1 MKASV
6 AAALLLLVQDAGVKS
21 VAGQSCA
28 LSASTLSTSCDDACS
43 QYEPCLAYSASSCPA
58 GATCVTADQCAI
70 QCFSKPLDD
79 TDTFTFLVEFGSYKS
94 SKEQE
99 KAGSSGSSAGGQVDE
114 TDTYVVASN
123 DAVSNISTIE
133 LQPTVTSLRHE
144 YQFIGEGQGGQGN
157 LRLRRHLDPIQRL
170 ERRTTQPGLVDGYY
184 TSAAPNRA
192 ADGAPETESRQHA
205 FIGVSDSCRKLHRS
219 SDPLILKSHRD
230 VAKNYITEIAA
241 TAALNSLV
249 NLYVSSPTIV
259 RIGTG
264 ASTDIECSSFRR
276 NFLKNELSIFRAV
289 FPNLETLDLR
299 NNNFTDIPQSIYIHD
314 SLKELRMKGNPLA
327 SPWFTKAE
335 ADFLVQ
341 LTTLDL
347 ENSDFTKPI
356 DTCYTANRLTVH
368 SVIVCI
374 SDNGNDDGTDSSDE
388 VNNTS
393 SSSSTSNVFII
404 VGSIVGG
411 LLVLGGVIF
420 AGIWAYRRRVR
431 RPQSRRSKTIRESYF
446 GGVSPPLARS
456 SADKGYRG
464 GRRTPVS
471 GGPRFCSSSYEEEE
485 DSYSSPR
492 ISTRSTHSNNSSMA
506 YSLWNDEELLSLQVK
521 FEEIEDIG
529 TIGSGAFGI
538 IWLVKYRGNQLL
550 ASKRLRSDQVTKQ
563 RTQAFIEEIKMV
575 APFDHPNIVHLVGC
589 AWTIETDLQALFEY
603 MENGD
608 LRDYLVDPNSPRHW
622 SQELLQLAVDII
634 EALVYVHSFT
644 PPLVHRDLKSRNVLL
659 SGDMK
664 AKVTDF
670 GASRY
675 KSVDETMTAAV
686 GTGRWLAPEVISGSS
701 KYDQSVDVFSFG
713 VVLSEMD
720 THEIPYDDV
729 RGANGNRLNDIAIL
743 QLVATD
749 QLRPRFGAGCPPEL
763 RMLAERCLAQDPEE
777 RPPAHVV
784 AYELRVIQRSHY
796 TLL

>member
-1 MKASV
+1 
-6 AAALLLLVQDAGVKS
+6 
-21 VAGQSCA
+21 
-28 LSASTLSTSCDDACS
+28 
-43 QYEPCLAYSASSCPA
+43 
-58 GATCVTADQCAI
+58 
-70 QCFSKPLDD
+70 
-79 TDTFTFLVEFGSYKS
+79 
-94 SKEQE
+94 
-99 KAGSSGSSAGGQVDE
+99 
-114 TDTYVVASN
+114 
-123 DAVSNISTIE
+123 
-133 LQPTVTSLRHE
+133 
-144 YQFIGEGQGGQGN
+144 
-157 LRLRRHLDPIQRL
+157 
-170 ERRTTQPGLVDGYY
+170 
-184 TSAAPNRA
+184 
-192 ADGAPETESRQHA
+192 
-205 FIGVSDSCRKLHRS
+205 
-219 SDPLILKSHRD
+219 
-230 VAKNYITEIAA
+230 
-241 TAALNSLV
+241 
-249 NLYVSSPTIV
+249 
-259 RIGTG
+259 
-264 ASTDIECSSFRR
+264 
-276 NFLKNELSIFRAV
+276 
-289 FPNLETLDLR
+289 
-299 NNNFTDIPQSIYIHD
+299 
-314 SLKELRMKGNPLA
+314 MKGNPME
-327 SPWFTKAE
+327 SPWFTASE
-335 ADFLVQ
+335 ADFLAQ
-341 LTTLDL
+341 LTYLDL

-356 DTCYTANRLTVH
+356 DSCNVLNRETIHSLT
-368 SVIVCI
+368 VCI
-374 SDNGNDDGTDSSDE
+374 SDHGNDDDTDSSDE
-388 VNNTS
+388 VSTS
-393 SSSSTSNVFII
+393 SSSSTSNVFAII
-404 VGSIVGG
+404 GAVVGG
-411 LLVLGGVIF
+411 LLALGGIVF
-420 AGIWAYRRRVR
+420 AGIWLYRRR
-431 RPQSRRSKTIRESYF
+431 SKKPRTKVVRESYF

-456 SADKGYRG
+456 PADKGYRG

-471 GGPRFCSSSYEEEE
+471 GGPRYCSNDYEE
-485 DSYSSPR
+485 DSNYSPR

-529 TIGSGAFGI
+529 TIGSGAFGV
-538 IWLVKYRGNQLL
+538 IWLVKYRGSQLL

-575 APFDHPNIVHLVGC
+575 APFDHPNVVRLVGC

-608 LRDYLVDPNSPRHW
+608 LRDYLVDPSSPRHW

-720 THEIPYDDV
+720 THTIPYDDV

-743 QLVATD
+743 QLVATG
-749 QLRPRFGAGCPPEL
+749 QLRPRFGASCPPEL

-777 RPPAHVV
+777 RPPAYVV

-796 TLL
+796 TQL

>member
-1 MKASV
+1 MDRGARRTRRRQQNPRTPSTLKAGV
-6 AAALLLLVQDAGVKS
+6 AAALLLLIQGSGVNL
-21 VAGQSCA
+21 VAGQSCGLA
-28 LSASTLSTSCDDACS
+28 ASTLSTGCEDACF
-43 QYEPCLAYSASSCPA
+43 QYEPCLAYSASGCPS

-79 TDTFTFLVEFGSYKS
+79 TDSFTFLVEFGSYDS
-94 SKEQE
+94 SKELGGST
-99 KAGSSGSSAGGQVDE
+99 GSSLQDE
-114 TDTYVVASN
+114 TDTYAAASN

-133 LQPTVTSLRHE
+133 LQPTVTSFVLA
-144 YQFIGEGQGGQGN
+144 GGSNANSSVKGKVAKVVFGSDVISTQSNVSNVAVRN
-157 LRLRRHLDPIQRL
+157 LDLSTDATLQQLPVVLPTALQKLSLANTLLSAFPTLVANFTSLQTLDL
-170 ERRTTQPGLVDGYY
+170 
-184 TSAAPNRA
+184 
-192 ADGAPETESRQHA
+192 
-205 FIGVSDSCRKLHRS
+205 
-219 SDPLILKSHRD
+219 
-230 VAKNYITEIAA
+230 AKNYITEIAA

-249 NLYVSSPTIV
+249 HL
-259 RIGTG
+259 
-264 ASTDIECSSFRR
+264 F
-276 NFLKNELSIFRAV
+276 FLNNELSSFRAV
-289 FPNLETLDLR
+289 FPSLETLDLST
-299 NNNFTDIPQSIYIHD
+299 NNFTAIPASIFIHD
-314 SLKELRMKGNPLA
+314 SLKELRMKGNPLE
-327 SPWFTKAE
+327 SPWFTKVE

-341 LTTLDL
+341 LSTLDL
-347 ENSDFTKPI
+347 ENSDFSKPI
-356 DTCYTANRLTVH
+356 DSCNTANRLTVH
-368 SVIVCI
+368 SLTVCI
-374 SDNGNDDGTDSSDE
+374 SDTASDDDSDSDE
-388 VNNTS
+388 VSPS
-393 SSSSTSNVFII
+393 SSSSTSNVLVI
-404 VGSIVGG
+404 VGAIVGG
-411 LLVLGGVIF
+411 LLVLGGVVF
-420 AGIWAYRRRVR
+420 AGIWLYRMRVR
-431 RPQSRRSKTIRESYF
+431 RPQNQRSKIVRESYF
-446 GGVSPPLARS
+446 GGISPPLARS
-456 SADKGYRG
+456 PADKGYRG

-471 GGPRFCSSSYEEEE
+471 GGPRCCSSDYED

-521 FEEIEDIG
+521 FEDIDDIG

-563 RTQAFIEEIKMV
+563 RTHAFIEEIKMV
-575 APFDHPNIVHLVGC
+575 AAFDHPNIVRLVGC

-622 SQELLQLAVDII
+622 SQELLQLAVDMI

-659 SGDMK
+659 SSEMQ

-675 KSVDETMTAAV
+675 KSKDETMTAAV

-720 THEIPYDDV
+720 THTIPYDDV

-743 QLVATD
+743 QLVATG
-749 QLRPRFGAGCPPEL
+749 QLRPRFGASCPPEL

>member
-133 LQPTVTSLRHE
+133 LQPTVTSFVLAGGTNTNSSVKGKVARVTFGSDVISTQSNVSNVVLR
-144 YQFIGEGQGGQGN
+144 N
-157 LRLRRHLDPIQRL
+157 LDLSTDTTLQQLPIVLPTALQKL
-170 ERRTTQPGLVDGYY
+170 SLANTLLSAFPTLVANFTGLQ
-184 TSAAPNRA
+184 T
-192 ADGAPETESRQHA
+192 
-205 FIGVSDSCRKLHRS
+205 L
-219 SDPLILKSHRD
+219 D

-249 NLYVSSPTIV
+249 NL
-259 RIGTG
+259 
-264 ASTDIECSSFRR
+264 